1 MNTPGS
7 IQGGFFN
14 NVNARIV
21 TPESKVDLIRIIK
34 ETISKKGSDCDLNFI
49 NISKLKDM
57 SDLFAWSTFVGD
69 ISGWDVSNVK
79 NMAGMFTN
87 SKFNG
92 DISKWDVSN
101 VEDMSYMFTN
111 SKFDGDIS
119 KWNVSKVTDMRDM
132 FEASGLEK
140 LNKLPEWYK

>member
-14 NVNARIV
+14 NVNAGIV

-49 NISKLKDM
+49 NTSKLKDM

-69 ISGWDVSNVK
+69 ISGWNVSNV
-79 NMAGMFTN
+79 
-87 SKFNG
+87 
-92 DISKWDVSN
+92 V
-101 VEDMSYMFTN
+101 DMQ
-111 SKFDGDIS
+111 I
-119 KWNVSKVTDMRDM
+119 
-132 FEASGLEK
+132 
-140 LNKLPEWYK
+140 